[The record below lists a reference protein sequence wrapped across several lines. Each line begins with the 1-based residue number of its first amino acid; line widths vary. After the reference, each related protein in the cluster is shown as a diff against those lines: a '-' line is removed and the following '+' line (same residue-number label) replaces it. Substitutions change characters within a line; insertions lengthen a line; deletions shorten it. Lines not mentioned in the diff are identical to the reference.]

1 VLSGLAN
8 NSLGLQL
15 EKLREKQIV
24 FAGEAVLDRYLLG
37 ETHRMSPEAPIP
49 VLHVWAYEERSGNAA
64 FVCANL
70 SSLGA
75 RPTFAERDRRRSRG
89 RAVG

>member
-1 VLSGLAN
+1 MLSGLAN

-37 ETHRMSPEAPIP
+37 ETHWMSPEAPIP
-49 VLHVWAYEERSGNAA
+49 VL
-64 FVCANL
+64 
-70 SSLGA
+70 A
-75 RPTFAERDRRRSRG
+75 RMG
-89 RAVG
+89 L